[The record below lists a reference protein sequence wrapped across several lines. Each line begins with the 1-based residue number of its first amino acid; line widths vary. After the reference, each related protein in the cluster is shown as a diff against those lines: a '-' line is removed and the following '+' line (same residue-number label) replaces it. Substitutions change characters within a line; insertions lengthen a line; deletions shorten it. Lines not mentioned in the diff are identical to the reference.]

1 MKHKVHAINIQKFSS
16 YLKENTARLH
26 YKGQLVMFLREVMA
40 VYYENHMKYINK
52 CGQSTGL
59 LNDRA
64 GGKKGYPSFKEVKR

>member
-1 MKHKVHAINIQKFSS
+1 
-16 YLKENTARLH
+16 
-26 YKGQLVMFLREVMA
+26 MFLREVMA